1 MINFETLAGIG
12 FLHAFAI
19 SAFAAYSQYVVL
31 RAGVFSMAT
40 AGFMAIGAYSAAIMT
55 VRFGQSPLT
64 AMATA
69 IALATLC
76 GLGIGLLVYRLRG
89 VYQGIATLSFVLVL
103 QQILSLGGK
112 LTGGPFGI
120 SGIPLFAE
128 SPVLLLGLAGI
139 LVVVILVELSPVGRE
154 QAAIRI
160 DEVAAASLGANVAR
174 SNLIAIA
181 YSAALGGFAGG
192 MMAGNQFS
200 IDPSVFSFHQIIT
213 TLAAVIIG
221 GYRSFLGPILGSAIV
236 VALPLM
242 FSQYAVLASTAVSL
256 ATIAT
261 LALAP
266 NGVASL
272 TRIDGEFVLRLI
284 RRRFPHSSA
293 KANLDIAR
301 QVGESEPSLV
311 ADNIARA
318 YGSVKAVDG
327 VSIAVKPGQIVGL
340 IGPNGAGKTSVINL
354 LGGVAALDSGKIT
367 LGDTSLEE
375 LPAYRVQ
382 RLGLARTFQACRLF
396 HEHSVIS
403 NLLFSATA
411 GRTKQRRREFPDAA
425 CAEAAINFVRCGD
438 LADRRA
444 DSLPYAFQRR
454 VEIARALAG
463 EPKYLMLDEPAA
475 GMTQTE
481 AADLGGT
488 LREIARLNIGV
499 LVVDHNVPWVLSLC
513 DIVYVQHLGRIIAC
527 GTPMEVR
534 EDPVVIAAYIGE
546 HGTLGRHTVKKPAA
560 AVQEGESH
568 A

>member
-1 MINFETLAGIG
+1 MINLETLGGIG
-12 FLHAFAI
+12 FLYAFVIAAL
-19 SAFAAYSQYVVL
+19 SAYSQYVVL

-40 AGFMAIGAYSAAIMT
+40 AGFMAIGAYSVAIMS
-55 VRFGQSPLT
+55 VRFGQSPLIG
-64 AMATA
+64 MATA
-69 IALATLC
+69 IILATLC
-76 GLGIGLLVYRLRG
+76 GLGIGMLVYRLRG

-128 SPVLLLGLAGI
+128 TSVLLLGLAGV
-139 LVVVILVELSPVGRE
+139 LVVVVLVELSPIGRE

-160 DEVAAASLGANVAR
+160 DEIAAASLGANVAR

-192 MMAGNQFS
+192 MMAGNQFAV
-200 IDPSVFSFHQIIT
+200 DPSVFSFHLIIT

-221 GYRSFLGPILGSAIV
+221 GYRFFLGPVFGSAIV
-236 VALPLM
+236 VALPLL
-242 FSQYAVLASTAVSL
+242 FSQYAILATTAVSL

-272 TRIDGEFVLRLI
+272 IRIDGELVLKLI
-284 RRRFPHSSA
+284 RRRLLHSQA
-293 KANLDIAR
+293 KNRLVLARHSGGTEAN
-301 QVGESEPSLV
+301 LV
-311 ADNIARA
+311 ADKIARA

-327 VSIAVKPGQIVGL
+327 VSMSVRPGQIVGL

-354 LGGVAALDSGKIT
+354 LAGLAALDSGKIT
-367 LGDTSLEE
+367 LGDIRLEE

-411 GRTKQRRREFPDAA
+411 GRSKQRRREFPDAA
-425 CAEAAINFVRCGD
+425 CAEAAIEFVHCAE

-463 EPKYLMLDEPAA
+463 EPKFLLLDEPAA
-475 GMTQTE
+475 GMTQSE
-481 AADLGGT
+481 AAELGDT
-488 LREIARLNIGV
+488 LRTVAHQGIGV
-499 LVVDHNVPWVLSLC
+499 LVVDHNVPWILSLC
-513 DIVYVQHLGRIIAC
+513 DVVYVLHLGKIIAF
-527 GTPMEVR
+527 GTPKEVR
-534 EDPVVIAAYIGE
+534 ENPMVIAAYIGE
-546 HGTLGRHTVKKPAA
+546 HGTSGKHTVKRPAA
-560 AVQEGESH
+560 AGQEG
-568 A
+568 

>member
-1 MINFETLAGIG
+1 MINLETLGGSG

-19 SAFAAYSQYVVL
+19 ATFAATSQYVVL

-40 AGFMAIGAYSAAIMT
+40 AGFMAIGAYSVAILT
-55 VRFGQSPLT
+55 VRFGLSPLLG
-64 AMATA
+64 MATA
-69 IALATLC
+69 IVLATLC
-76 GLGIGLLVYRLRG
+76 GLALGLLVHRLRG
-89 VYQGIATLSFVLVL
+89 VYQGIATLSFVLVV
-103 QQILSLGGK
+103 QQLLALGGK

-128 SPVLLLGLAGI
+128 SGVLLLGLAGT
-139 LVVVILVELSPVGRE
+139 LVVVIVVEISRIGRE

-160 DEVAAASLGANVAR
+160 DEVAAASLGSNVAR

-221 GYRSFLGPILGSAIV
+221 GYRFFLGPMFGSAVV
-236 VALPLM
+236 VALPLL
-242 FSQYAVLASTAVSL
+242 FSQYAVLASTAV
-256 ATIAT
+256 AVVTIAT

-272 TRIDGEFVLRLI
+272 TRLDGELLLKWL
-284 RRRFPHSSA
+284 RRRLAHAPVQDLPA
-293 KANLDIAR
+293 VAR
-301 QVGESEPSLV
+301 APDAAPQSLV
-311 ADNIARA
+311 ADNIARSF
-318 YGSVKAVDG
+318 GSVKAVDG
-327 VSIAVKPGQIVGL
+327 VSLTVRPGEIVGL

-354 LGGVAALDSGKIT
+354 LAGIAALDAGTIT
-367 LGDTSLEE
+367 LGAARLDR
-375 LPAYRVQ
+375 LPAYQVQ
-382 RLGLARTFQACRLF
+382 RLGLARTFQACRLL

-411 GRTKQRRREFPDAA
+411 GRPAWRRREVSDAA
-425 CAEAAINFVRCGD
+425 CAAAALRFVGCEE
-438 LADRRA
+438 LADQRA

-463 EPKYLMLDEPAA
+463 EPRFLLLDEPAA
-475 GMTQTE
+475 GMTLSE
-481 AADLGGT
+481 AEELGAT
-488 LREIARLNIGV
+488 LRAVARLNIGV
-499 LVVDHNVPWVLSLC
+499 LVVDHNVPWILALC
-513 DIVYVQHLGRIIAC
+513 DVVVVQHLGKIIAS
-527 GTPMEVR
+527 GTPKEVR
-534 EDPVVIAAYIGE
+534 ENPAVIAAYIGE
-546 HGTLGRHTVKKPAA
+546 HGLSGKHTVRKAA
-560 AVQEGESH
+560 AAPGGGSD

>member
-1 MINFETLAGIG
+1 MINFETLGGVG
-12 FLHAFAI
+12 FLYAFAI

-55 VRFGQSPLT
+55 VRFGQSPLIG
-64 AMATA
+64 MATA
-69 IALATLC
+69 IVLATLC
-76 GLGIGLLVYRLRG
+76 GLAIGVLVYRLRG

-128 SPVLLLGLAGI
+128 SLVLLLGLAGI

-221 GYRSFLGPILGSAIV
+221 GYRSFLGPLLGSAVV

-242 FSQYAVLASTAVSL
+242 FSQYAVLATTAVSL

-272 TRIDGEFVLRLI
+272 TRIDGELVLKLL
-284 RRRFPHSSA
+284 RRRFAGSQA
-293 KANLDIAR
+293 KGTEALGRDI
-301 QVGESEPSLV
+301 SEPQESLV

-354 LGGVAALDSGKIT
+354 LAGLAALDSGKIT
-367 LGDTSLEE
+367 VGGTSIEE

-411 GRTKQRRREFPDAA
+411 GRSRQRRRAYPDAA
-425 CAEAAINFVRCGD
+425 CADAAIKFVNCGE
-438 LADRRA
+438 LADQRA
-444 DSLPYAFQRR
+444 GSLPYAYQRR

-463 EPKYLMLDEPAA
+463 EPKFLLLDEPAA

-481 AADLGGT
+481 AAELGDT
-488 LREIARLNIGV
+488 LREVARLKIGV
-499 LVVDHNVPWVLSLC
+499 LVVDHNVPWILSLC
-513 DIVYVQHLGRIIAC
+513 DVVYVQHLGKIIAC
-527 GTPMEVR
+527 GTPKEVR
-534 EDPVVIAAYIGE
+534 ENPVVIAAYIGE
-546 HGTLGRHTVKKPAA
+546 HGTSGKHTVKKPAA
-560 AVQEGESH
+560 AVKEAESN